1 MGKLLYISVF
11 DLPVCI
17 NAMPDSQASPL
28 SQVFF
33 KDIHW
38 FQKSLADFNRVVC
51 FRPAAPITAE
61 WYVDA
66 SLFALGGAWGQAA
79 YHLPLPDTLVRSNIS
94 FLELLN
100 VLVAIHVWGSKL
112 VGKCIVIY
120 CDNMAAVHTLTHYKI
135 TCPQLAT
142 VARNIWALQVSP
154 SLHIEAR
161 HIAGCSNT
169 LADTLSRIESP
180 AHFEQFCQ
188 AHASLS
194 VCQLGPDWCQL
205 DTEI

>member
-1 MGKLLYISVF
+1 MVPKI
-11 DLPVCI
+11 
-17 NAMPDSQASPL
+17 
-28 SQVFF
+28 
-33 KDIHW
+33 
-38 FQKSLADFNRVVC
+38 LADFNGVVC
-51 FRPAAPITAE
+51 FRPSAPIAAE

-79 YHLPLPDTLVRSNIS
+79 YHL
-94 FLELLN
+94 
-100 VLVAIHVWGSKL
+100 A
-112 VGKCIVIY
+112 GKRIVTY

-135 TCPQLAT
+135 TCHQLAT
-142 VARNIWALQVSP
+142 VARNIWALQVSL

-161 HIAGCSNT
+161 HIAGCNNA

-188 AHASLS
+188 AHATLS
-194 VCQLGPDWCQL
+194 VCQLGPTWCQL